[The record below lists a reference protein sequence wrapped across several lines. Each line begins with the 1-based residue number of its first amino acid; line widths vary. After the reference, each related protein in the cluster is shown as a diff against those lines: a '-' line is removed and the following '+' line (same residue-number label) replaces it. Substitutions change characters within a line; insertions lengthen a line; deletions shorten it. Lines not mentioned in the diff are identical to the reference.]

1 MLQVIKKEFKK
12 LDDLAKYINRIS
24 IFYGYLKDYKILEEN
39 DKYNLLMNFDVP
51 EVKLNL
57 NLAKLIRGEIDER
70 YKSDIKMI
78 YEIKSPESVEKEFYS
93 IFFSDLETR
102 IIIQGYFDFVIY
114 DLIEINYKSLEDYFF
129 IQLSNFEYDLLEWD
143 TKVENVLWV
152 KEVDYKLIYNHLVKL
167 IFNRGYLLDYKSLEE
182 LDKAIYC
189 KIKWLNKKEFQS

>member
-12 LDDLAKYINRIS
+12 LDDLVKYINRIS

-57 NLAKLIRGEIDER
+57 NLAKLVRGEIDER

-93 IFFSDLETR
+93 IFFSDSETR